1 MRRLVVLGAGT
12 AGTMVVNR
20 LRPRLPQHEWHI
32 SVVEQSDTH
41 HYQPGYLFLPFGSMR
56 PKDVS
61 RPVRATL
68 RKDVDL
74 VRGTIDRVDRQA
86 RAVLLEDGREL
97 PYDYLVIA
105 TGTSPRPAETP
116 GLEEAMAGGDVH
128 EFFTY
133 PGAMRLAARLAD
145 WPGGRL
151 VVHVAEMPIKC
162 PVAPL
167 EFAFLADSF
176 FRERGLRDAVDLT
189 YATPLPGAFTKPVAA
204 EHLGAM
210 LAERRIALEPDFVV
224 ESVDGDAHVLRSFDE
239 REVPFDLLVTI
250 PVNMGAD
257 FVARSGLGDEL
268 QYVRV
273 DKQTLLSVDDDRIF
287 AVGDAAGTPASK
299 AGSVA
304 HFQVDG
310 FTENFLAHV
319 EGRPMTDLFDG
330 HANCFIESGAGK
342 ALLIDFNYDTE
353 PLPGTYPIPGVGP
366 MRLLRESRVNHLG
379 KLAFRHLYWHV
390 LLPGRRMPVPAHMS
404 MAGKQVPGD
413 GGADGAAT
421 APAAGSPTPVGIVPS
436 FGED

>member
-20 LRPRLPQHEWHI
+20 LRPRLPHHAWHI
-32 SVVEQSDTH
+32 TVVEQSDTH
-41 HYQPGYLFLPFGSMR
+41 YYQPGYLFLPFGTMR
-56 PKDVS
+56 PRDV
-61 RPVRATL
+61 RKPVRATL
-68 RKDVDL
+68 RHDVDL
-74 VRGTIDRVDRQA
+74 VTGTIDRVDRDGRTVHLQ
-86 RAVLLEDGREL
+86 DGREL

-116 GLEEAMAGGDVH
+116 GLEEALAGGDVH

-133 PGAMRLAARLAD
+133 AGAMRLAARLAD
-145 WPGGRL
+145 WPGGRF

-167 EFAFLADSF
+167 EMAFLADSF
-176 FRERGLRDAVDLT
+176 FRERGIRDAVDLT
-189 YATPLPGAFTKPVAA
+189 YATPLPGAFTKPVSA
-204 EHLGAM
+204 ELLGSM
-210 LAERRIALEPDFVV
+210 LTERRIALEPDVVV
-224 ESVDGDAHVLRSFDE
+224 ESIDGDAHVLRSFDG
-239 REVPFDLLVTI
+239 REIPFDLLVTI

-268 QYVRV
+268 SYVRV

-287 AVGDAAGTPASK
+287 AVGDAADTPASK

-319 EGRPMTDLFDG
+319 DGRPMTDLFDG
-330 HANCFIESGAGK
+330 HANCFIESGGGK
-342 ALLIDFNYDTE
+342 ALLIDFNYETE
-353 PLPGTYPIPGVGP
+353 PLPGTYPLPRVGP
-366 MRLLRESRVNHLG
+366 MQLLRESRINHLG

-404 MAGKQVPGD
+404 MAGKRLPATDGD
-413 GGADGAAT
+413 GGAAVDRPDA
-421 APAAGSPTPVGIVPS
+421 PTPVSIVPS